1 MEVVTE
7 PLVNSEEML
16 AKLWC
21 FTQKKNQLSD
31 SWFFYSMKN
40 KSGLYECS
48 GVKKGGRKTSLLHLH
63 F

>member
-1 MEVVTE
+1 MKPIIQESCVEVVTE

-31 SWFFYSMKN
+31 SWFFLFNEK
-40 KSGLYECS
+40 
-48 GVKKGGRKTSLLHLH
+48 
-63 F
+63 